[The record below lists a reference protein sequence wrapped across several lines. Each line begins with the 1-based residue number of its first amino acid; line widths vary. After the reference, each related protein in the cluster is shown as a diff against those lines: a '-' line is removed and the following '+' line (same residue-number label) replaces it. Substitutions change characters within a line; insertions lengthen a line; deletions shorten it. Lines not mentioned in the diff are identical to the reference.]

1 MKHLC
6 IACVLALALG
16 SCAAVKMPPTP
27 YHKLHAQVTSLN
39 RAQGKTVRVHFALQW
54 PPGNK
59 SPMPYLDSIHAIASG
74 AMEGTGIGQL
84 EARPYVDE
92 GGNANYYG
100 SVTLTLKSK
109 RQGTV
114 YLNLFDYDD
123 DLVAST
129 TVEIDK
135 TAHLARKEKS

>member
-1 MKHLC
+1 M
-6 IACVLALALG
+6 ALG
-16 SCAAVKMPPTP
+16 SCAAVKMPPSR
-27 YHKLHAQVTSLN
+27 YHKLRAQVTSISRN
-39 RAQGKTVRVHFALQW
+39 QGKTVRLHFTLQY
-54 PPGNK
+54 PPANK
-59 SPMPYLDSIHAIASG
+59 SPMPKYHYVHAIASG

-114 YLNLFDYDD
+114 YLNLFDYAD
-123 DLVAST
+123 DLVAGT